1 MIYIKTDT
9 SDYQKLME
17 TYSINSLL
25 AKVLSAMKYDEHEI
39 ASFYPLTE
47 FDLTEEVFEPIK
59 ICLEKIKRENKKFS
73 FLVIMIVMEFVL
85 QRLLK
90 RY

>member
-39 ASFYPLTE
+39 P
-47 FDLTEEVFEPIK
+47 
-59 ICLEKIKRENKKFS
+59 FS
-73 FLVIMIVMEFVL
+73 IL
-85 QRLLK
+85 
-90 RY
+90 